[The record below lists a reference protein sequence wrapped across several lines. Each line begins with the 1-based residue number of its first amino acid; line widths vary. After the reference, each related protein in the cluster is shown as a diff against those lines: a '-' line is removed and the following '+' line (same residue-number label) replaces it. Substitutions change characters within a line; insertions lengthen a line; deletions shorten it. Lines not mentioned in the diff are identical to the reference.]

1 MFREREIFSG
11 TQRDGWWASGKG
23 SCLKR
28 TEQGSASGMGRM
40 GIREE
45 AEVGAEGREGGITD

>member
-1 MFREREIFSG
+1 MLQEREIFSG
-11 TQRDGWWASGKG
+11 IQHDGWWASGKG

-28 TEQGSASGMGRM
+28 AEQGSASGMGRM

-45 AEVGAEGREGGITD
+45 VEVGAEGREGGITD